1 MNIRTKIKHIEF
13 IDQTEYD
20 GVGVISYED
29 LNLYLLHEMPGET
42 EITIRIKQGIIN
54 HERLLP

>member
-13 IDQTEYD
+13 IDQTDYPDVE
-20 GVGVISYED
+20 VISIDDY
-29 LNLYLLHEMPGET
+29 NLWRLHYMPGET

-54 HERLLP
+54 HE